1 MEKTDSFSSSNK
13 DTMKKPLIL
22 VIDDEPG
29 ISECIE
35 RILSDLAEVAVAHSG
50 ISGLSSARIQKPDLI
65 LLDITPPD
73 IDGYEVCRLL
83 RENEETKDI
92 PVIFVTARG
101 SISDIIR
108 GYEAGGID
116 YVTKPFSLDQLGE
129 RIAEVLEKNGLEREN
144 DRLNRLNTLLY
155 ERISRLEKT
164 IEKAKQGQ
172 HFAATNNET
181 VNRYKAICHATAHNL
196 KGEFFHIGNSVEEI
210 RERTVNMPDIAEECD
225 IIERSVEYGS
235 HALQKLLDF
244 IEIGVPR
251 KAPANIGE
259 FLRGIESIVKPRLP
273 SGLELKV
280 LAEQEILKQTIHTD
294 IDQLTMIVIEL
305 INNAVN
311 AMRDAGGTIRIIV
324 EKGIDRFKISVE
336 DNGSGVPEKV
346 KDDLFR
352 KQVPSAKGTGLG
364 LYLGRKVLEVLGG
377 DLYMEYSSAEGSRF
391 TVDLPANEN
400 ERKERCRR

>member
-13 DTMKKPLIL
+13 DTMKKPLII

-35 RILSDLAEVAVAHSG
+35 RTLSDFAKVAVARSG
-50 ISGLSSARIQKPDLI
+50 ISGLSSVKIQKPDLI
-65 LLDITPPD
+65 LLDTRMPD

-92 PVIFVTARG
+92 PVIFVTAHG
-101 SISDIIR
+101 QISDIIR

-116 YVTKPFSLDQLGE
+116 CVTKPFSQDQLRE

-172 HFAATNNET
+172 HFASADNET
-181 VNRYKAICHATAHNL
+181 INRYKAICHATAHNL

-210 RERTVNMPDIAEECD
+210 RERTVKMPDIAEECD

-251 KAPANIGE
+251 KASANIGE
-259 FLRGIESIVKPRLP
+259 LLLRIESIVKPRLP
-273 SGLELKV
+273 AGLELKV
-280 LAEQEILKQTIHTD
+280 QAEQETLKQTIHTD
-294 IDQLTMIVIEL
+294 VDQLTMIAIEL
-305 INNAVN
+305 INNAI
-311 AMRDAGGTIRIIV
+311 DATWNSGGTIRIIV

-336 DNGSGVPEKV
+336 DNGNGVPEKV

-352 KQVPSAKGTGLG
+352 KQVPSGKGTGLG
-364 LYLGRKVLEVLGG
+364 LYLGKKVLEVLGG
-377 DLYMEYSSAEGSRF
+377 DLYMEFSSAEGSRF
-391 TVDLPANEN
+391 TIDLPATDN
-400 ERKERCRR
+400 ERKER